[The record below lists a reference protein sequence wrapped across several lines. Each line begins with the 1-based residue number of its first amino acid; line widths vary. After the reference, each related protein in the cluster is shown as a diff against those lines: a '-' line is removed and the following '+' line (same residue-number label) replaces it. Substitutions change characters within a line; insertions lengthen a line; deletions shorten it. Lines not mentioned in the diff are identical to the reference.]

1 MSRDSAQAWLDYA
14 ETVIADLRQIGADRA
29 PPEVLDTFAELVAT
43 WRSEL
48 DGEPAGGP
56 TDGRSDGLSTGR
68 SERPFHWV
76 SDRSDDEVGYL
87 INALYETG
95 LAVERAHE
103 TGSIELRPPGA
114 DEFHYAVVNQVLAA
128 LEAEGGPQSHLVE
141 ILREHWGVA
150 GD

>member
-1 MSRDSAQAWLDYA
+1 MVSVRVEIGPVSRESAEAWFEYA
-14 ETVIADLRQIGADRA
+14 DAVIHDLRKVGADRA
-29 PPEVLDTFAELVAT
+29 PPEVLDTFEELLDT

-48 DGEPAGGP
+48 PGDPADGEVPEPFYWA
-56 TDGRSDGLSTGR
+56 
-68 SERPFHWV
+68 SERA
-76 SDRSDDEVGYL
+76 DDEVGYL

-95 LAVERAHE
+95 LAVEAVHDF
-103 TGSIELRPPGA
+103 GGMKLRPSEA

-141 ILREHWGVA
+141 ILREHWDVA

>member
-1 MSRDSAQAWLDYA
+1 MVHVRVEIGPVPAGSARAWLDYA
-14 ETVIADLRQIGADRA
+14 DAVIDDLRRIGADRT
-29 PPEVLDTFAELVAT
+29 PPEVLDTFENIVDT

-48 DGEPAGGP
+48 LRDPGTQENPQ
-56 TDGRSDGLSTGR
+56 
-68 SERPFHWV
+68 PFHWATE
-76 SDRSDDEVGYL
+76 RSEDEVGYL

-95 LAVERAHE
+95 LSVEAAHE
-103 TGSIELRPPGA
+103 AGELHLRPPEA

-150 GD
+150 GE

>member
-1 MSRDSAQAWLDYA
+1 MVSVRVEIGPVSRDSAEAWFDYA
-14 ETVIADLRQIGADRA
+14 DAVIRDLRQVGADRA
-29 PPEVLDTFAELVAT
+29 PPEVLDTFEDLVEA

-48 DGEPAGGP
+48 PRDTEGGESPDA
-56 TDGRSDGLSTGR
+56 
-68 SERPFHWV
+68 FHWTTE
-76 SDRSDDEVGYL
+76 RSDDEVGYL

-95 LAVERAHE
+95 LAVEAAHE
-103 TGSIELRPPGA
+103 ISGLQLRPPEA

-141 ILREHWGVA
+141 ILREHWDVA